1 MEDYFL
7 ILLFILWWL
16 KIEENISK
24 LMLDNFINWL
34 TLFNV
39 FLVPNQ
45 RLYFLW
51 EILEMRGNFRN
62 FLYVLIEWFTDST
75 FVFNYWQIL

>member
-45 RLYFLW
+45 TLYFLW